1 MFLSF
6 LHNVEGFEY
15 LFEKKKNSRERVPAL
30 FQSHDL
36 TTWMSVT
43 QDASLPID

>member
-15 LFEKKKNSRERVPAL
+15 LFEKKNKTAESEFLLCFNLMILQHGCR
-30 FQSHDL
+30 
-36 TTWMSVT
+36 
-43 QDASLPID
+43 